1 MAVRSLSSY
10 ELSEAKTV
18 FRDALDYDAIGI
30 RERNKLALTVAK
42 GWSKLMR
49 RPDPESNAMT
59 LGNTILLAQIEDRP
73 AGFEPRSPH

>member
-30 RERNKLALTVAK
+30 RERN
-42 GWSKLMR
+42 
-49 RPDPESNAMT
+49 
-59 LGNTILLAQIEDRP
+59 
-73 AGFEPRSPH
+73 